1 MIIYK
6 ITNLLN
12 EKIYIGKDSK
22 NDPNYYGSGIIIKKA
37 ILKYGISNFVK
48 DVIEHCETLE
58 VLNDR
63 EKYWIR
69 KFDSR
74 NPDIGYNISE
84 GGDGC
89 NLKDLP
95 NYEEIKKRMDKSPHL
110 RKSYIEKYGETRAS
124 EIIEKKSKTYKI
136 NGKTKGDLNSSK
148 RPDVKSKISNSI
160 NIFIEKN
167 PDFIQ
172 KLKNMQKIYVESVR
186 GKTFE
191 EIYGNEYS
199 IILRKKISDSKIGD
213 LNPSKKDEV
222 RKKISKKLYERIEKN
237 SEVPNWFFLKIE
249 SGIEYPVGKGKLKY
263 FCELNNISL
272 GKVKYRLTK
281 SDIFIFCGWEI
292 RKA

>member
-12 EKIYIGKDSK
+12 GKIYIGKDSK

-63 EKYWIR
+63 EKYWIC

-84 GGDGC
+84 GGDGW
-89 NLKDLP
+89 NLKALP
-95 NYEEIKKRMDKSPHL
+95 NYDEIKKRMDKSPHL
-110 RKSYIEKYGETRAS
+110 SKSYIEKYGETRAS

-167 PDFIQ
+167 PDFIEQ
-172 KLKNMQKIYVESVR
+172 LKNMQKIYVESVR

-191 EIYGNEYS
+191 EIYGKEYS

-213 LNPSKKDEV
+213 LNPSKRDEV

-237 SEVPNWFFLKIE
+237 SEVPNWFFLEIE
-249 SGIEYPVGKGKLKY
+249 SGIEYSIGKGKLKY
-263 FCELNNISL
+263 FCKLNNISL
-272 GKVKYRLTK
+272 GKVKYRLIK
-281 SDIFIFCGWEI
+281 SDNFIFCGWEI